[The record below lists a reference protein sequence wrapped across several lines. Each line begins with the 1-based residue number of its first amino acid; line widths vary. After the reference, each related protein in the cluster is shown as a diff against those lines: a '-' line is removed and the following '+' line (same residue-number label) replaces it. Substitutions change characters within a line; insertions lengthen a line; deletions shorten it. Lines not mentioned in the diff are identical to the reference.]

1 MGRHSKSEERR
12 GQILKAAASLFV
24 EHGYPNTS
32 VRDIAAKCDMRVS
45 NLYHYIGSK
54 HNILGMFQEYT
65 TYHLKNF
72 MTENQSIINSMDPV
86 EAMRYALKQYIEWVN
101 EYQDVAIFWYQE
113 SKHLSPEQLAKL
125 AEQELYC
132 VDVFQEVLARGVAA
146 GVFHISDLRLAAH
159 NIVVLCDMWAFRRW
173 LIRKEYTFDQF
184 VRQQT
189 ELILDRIHYTKT

>member
-24 EHGYPNTS
+24 EHGYLNTS
-32 VRDIAAKCDMRVS
+32 VRDIAAKCGMGIS

-65 TYHLKNF
+65 TYHLKSF
-72 MTENQSIINSMDPV
+72 MTENQSTIDCMDPV
-86 EAMRYALKQYIEWVN
+86 EAMRYALRQYMEWVN
-101 EYQDVAIFWYQE
+101 EYQDVAVFWYQE
-113 SKHLSPEQLAKL
+113 SKHLSPDQLAKL
-125 AEQELYC
+125 EEQEFYC
-132 VDVFQEVLARGVAA
+132 VDVFQDVLARGVAA
-146 GVFHISDLRLAAH
+146 GVFSISNLRLAAH

-173 LIRKEYTFDQF
+173 LIRKEYTFDEF

-189 ELILDRIHYTKT
+189 ELILERVHYKKA